1 MAGPTVVQGSTP
13 RGPSQDLHD
22 AFDGTGNVSWTHLA
36 ANGTVA
42 GGALTMP
49 TTSSYPIVESLT
61 PIDLQGQSA
70 TARLAATPNTAA
82 ASTQA
87 FFQIY
92 QPGIPQN
99 YLGWMW
105 TANNTLTAELSVA
118 GTISTPGSVTYA
130 ANTQWLRIAEN
141 AGTVSW
147 QTSTDGT
154 TWTTHATTPVSSI
167 PFPITTMTYKLGTG
181 HWRPESSPGN
191 AVWDDVTIT
200 GDYDAAGPTVVQGS
214 TPRGPSQD
222 LHEPSTAPA
231 MCRGHTLQPTAPWQ
245 AAH

>member
-1 MAGPTVVQGSTP
+1 MTYKLGTGHWRPESSPGNAVWDDVTITGDYDAAGPTVVQGSTP
-13 RGPSQDLHD
+13 RGPDQDLHD

-92 QPGIPQN
+92 QPGTPQN
-99 YLGWMW
+99 YLGWMMDGQQH
-105 TANNTLTAELSVA
+105 TD
-118 GTISTPGSVTYA
+118 
-130 ANTQWLRIAEN
+130 RR
-141 AGTVSW
+141 TVSRRDHLHPRLCHLRR
-147 QTSTDGT
+147 QYTMAAHRRKCRNGVLATSTDGT
-154 TWTTHATTPVSSI
+154 TWTTHATTPAAPS
-167 PFPITTMTYKLGTG
+167 
-181 HWRPESSPGN
+181 RSPS
-191 AVWDDVTIT
+191 
-200 GDYDAAGPTVVQGS
+200 P
-214 TPRGPSQD
+214 P
-222 LHEPSTAPA
+222 
-231 MCRGHTLQPTAPWQ
+231 
-245 AAH
+245 